1 MTAYNAFGTH
11 PALPE
16 RALDKSNLHAGKV
29 FLVTGAAGGIGA
41 GIVATLVAQGARVA
55 AADLEIGRVQTAT
68 AALGDAALPLALDV
82 SEQASITSAVAAA
95 RSWQGRLDG
104 LVNAAAIALHAP
116 PLEHDLDIWRRQ
128 FEVNVFGAYEVARQV
143 AKGMI
148 ADATR
153 GAIVNVA
160 SEAGKVGHAE
170 TMIAYSASK
179 AAIISMSRMLSAGLA
194 KHDINVNC
202 VCPGSVAT
210 PMLHAVAKVYSSISG
225 EPEGDVFDKMVSS
238 QLKRH
243 TTPTEVARTISFLLG
258 DDAMLIRG
266 QAINVD
272 GGDTP
277 Y

>member
-1 MTAYNAFGTH
+1 MTAYAGFGTH
-11 PALPE
+11 APLPE
-16 RALDKSNLHAGKV
+16 RSLGRSDLHKDKV

-41 GIVATLVAQGARVA
+41 GIVSTLIAQGAFVV
-55 AADLEIGRVQTAT
+55 AADLDGERTAGVV
-68 AALGDAALPLALDV
+68 ARHGEAVLPVALDV
-82 SEQASITSAVAAA
+82 ADQASITAAVARA
-95 RSWQGRLDG
+95 RDWRGRLDG
-104 LVNAAAIALHAP
+104 LVNAAAIAQHAP
-116 PLEHDLDIWRRQ
+116 VLEHDLDMWRKQ
-128 FEVNVFGAYEVARQV
+128 FEINVFGAYEAARQV
-143 AKGMI
+143 AKIMI
-148 ADATR
+148 ADGTS

-202 VCPGSVAT
+202 VCPGSVDT
-210 PMLHAVAKVYSSISG
+210 PMLRAVAKIYSSVSG
-225 EPEGDVFDKMVSS
+225 EPADDVFDIMVSS

-243 TTPTEVARTISFLLG
+243 TTPVEVARTISFLLS
-258 DDAMLIRG
+258 DDAMLVRG

>member
-11 PALPE
+11 AALPE
-16 RALDKSNLHAGKV
+16 RSLEKSDLHKGKV

-41 GIVATLVAQGARVA
+41 GIVATLVTQGARVA
-55 AADLEIGRVQTAT
+55 AADLDAARVKTAT
-68 AALGDAALPLALDV
+68 AALGDAVLPLALDV
-82 SEQASITSAVAAA
+82 ADQASITAAVAAA
-95 RSWQGRLDG
+95 KAWQGRLDG
-104 LVNAAAIALHAP
+104 AVNAAAIALHAP

-128 FEVNVFGAYEVARQV
+128 FEINVFGAYEVARQV
-143 AKGMI
+143 AKAMI
-148 ADATR
+148 DDGVH

-179 AAIISMSRMLSAGLA
+179 AAIISMSRMLATALA

-210 PMLHAVAKVYSSISG
+210 PMLRAVAQVYSGISG
-225 EPEGDVFDKMVSS
+225 EPEQDVFDKMVSS

-243 TTPTEVARTISFLLG
+243 TTPTEVARTISFLLS

>member
-1 MTAYNAFGTH
+1 MTAYAGFGTH
-11 PALPE
+11 AALPE
-16 RALDKSNLHAGKV
+16 RKLERSDLHKGKV

-41 GIVATLVAQGARVA
+41 GIVATLVAQGAHVV
-55 AADLEIGRVQTAT
+55 AADLDAARVGKAL
-68 AALGDAALPLALDV
+68 ASLGDAVLPVAVDV
-82 SEQASITSAVAAA
+82 ADQAAIAATVAKA
-95 RSWQGRLDG
+95 RAWRGRLDG

-116 PLEHDLDIWRRQ
+116 ILEHELDIWRRQ
-128 FEVNVFGAYEVARQV
+128 FEINVFGAYEAARQV
-143 AKGMI
+143 AKIMI
-148 ADATR
+148 EDGVP

-179 AAIISMSRMLSAGLA
+179 AAIISMSRMLSTGLA

-210 PMLHAVAKVYSSISG
+210 PMLHAVAEVYSSISG
-225 EPEGDVFDKMVSS
+225 EAEEDVFDKMVSS

-243 TTPTEVARTISFLLG
+243 TTPTEVARTISFLLS